1 MSECAGKEAG
11 KEKKS
16 KAVREVLGRIKN
28 RAREKRGKK
37 RIHSLSSSLSFME
50 EEGKKEIAPNSKSL
64 LTGMSLF
71 RPTPFF
77 IHNIFGQKCSCS
89 SYQKKPIARVC
100 VVPG

>member
-37 RIHSLSSSLSFME
+37 TN
-50 EEGKKEIAPNSKSL
+50 P
-64 LTGMSLF
+64 
-71 RPTPFF
+71 
-77 IHNIFGQKCSCS
+77 
-89 SYQKKPIARVC
+89 
-100 VVPG
+100 